1 MKDISNHIR
10 NTAAVLATA
19 ATLLTGCHKRTE
31 AVAPEKEGASLA
43 KASLPAVPAL
53 APDREVTALFR
64 DPGLPAEVRSSLMN
78 PRVHAILQGIWESGK
93 TQQPLSYVRNAYEPH
108 EGAQTVVVL
117 QHLLNVGLPA
127 SIQQGEAHHHALLKL
142 AQTQASPWRADT
154 LSRAKWLKSYLETPA
169 PPLALDGDF
178 GRRCHKRRAM
188 ITQIANIT
196 SNFPHSKEDAG
207 ANDTAIGPRTLRL
220 LTETKQEFRRYFE
233 SDFAIVALSHNEAVS
248 ASGVGSPSR

>member
-1 MKDISNHIR
+1 MKDISSHIK
-10 NTAAVLATA
+10 NTAAILATA

-31 AVAPEKEGASLA
+31 AVAPENEGANLA
-43 KASLPAVPAL
+43 KASLPVAPAL
-53 APDREVTALFR
+53 APDKQITALFL
-64 DPGLPAEVRSSLMN
+64 DPRLPAEVRSSLMN
-78 PRVHAILQGIWESGK
+78 PRVHTILQGIWESGK
-93 TQQPLSYVRNAYEPH
+93 TQQPFSYVRNAYEPH
-108 EGAQTVVVL
+108 EGAQAVVVL
-117 QHLLNVGLPA
+117 QHLMNVSLP
-127 SIQQGEAHHHALLKL
+127 SIVRQGEAHHTALLKL

-154 LSRAKWLKSYLETPA
+154 LATAKWLKSYLETPA

-233 SDFAIVALSHNEAVS
+233 SDFAIVTLSHNEAVS
-248 ASGVGSPSR
+248 ASGARSPSR